1 VIRAIFF
8 DFGGVLMRTE
18 YQAPR
23 EYLAERLNME
33 YDDLVR
39 LVFDSEVSRQASL
52 GRATVDEHWSAVM
65 KRINRPPSE
74 AKLIRDEFFA
84 GDVLD
89 RTFVDLIRSLRQS
102 GKYKTGLISNAWN
115 DLRGYLEKEKIS
127 DAFDTMV
134 ISAEVGVMKPEAK
147 IFQIALDQLKVR
159 PREALLVDD
168 FEVNIEGC
176 QKVGMQGLLFQDAE
190 TDIEKIRALL

>member
-1 VIRAIFF
+1 MIRAIFF

-23 EYLAERLNME
+23 QYLAERLNME

-39 LVFDSEVSRQASL
+39 LVFDSEISRQAAV
-52 GRATVDEHWSAVM
+52 GAVTVDQHWDAVM
-65 KRINRPPSE
+65 KKLNRPASE
-74 AKLIRDEFFA
+74 ARIIRDEFFG

-89 RTFVDLIRSLRQS
+89 RTLINLIRSLRTS

-115 DLRGYLEKEKIS
+115 DLRGYIEKEKF
-127 DAFDTMV
+127 DDVFDTMI

-147 IFQIALDQLKVR
+147 IFKLALDQLKV
-159 PREALLVDD
+159 PAKDAMFVDD
-168 FEVNIEGC
+168 FIENIEGC
-176 QKVGMQGLLFQDAE
+176 EKVGMKGLLFLDAE
-190 TDIEKIRALL
+190 TDIEKLKALL

>member
-23 EYLAERLNME
+23 QHLAERLNME

-39 LVFDSEVSRQASL
+39 LVFDSEGSRQASV
-52 GRATVDEHWSAVM
+52 GAVTVEQHWDAVM
-65 KRINRPPSE
+65 KRLNRPASE
-74 AKLIRDEFFA
+74 AKGIRDEFFG
-84 GDVLD
+84 GDILD
-89 RTFVDLIRSLRQS
+89 RTLIELIRSLRKS

-115 DLRGYLEKEKIS
+115 DLRGFIEKEKFD

-134 ISAEVGVMKPEAK
+134 ISSEVGVVKPEAQ
-147 IFQIALDQLKVR
+147 IFKLALEQVKV
-159 PREALLVDD
+159 PAKEAMFVDD
-168 FEVNIEGC
+168 FIENIEGC
-176 QKVGMQGLLFQDAE
+176 EKVGMKGFLFRDAE
-190 TDIEKIRALL
+190 TDIEKLKALL